1 MPPGDPQR
9 ALGLH
14 NTLTA
19 MSKLIPPEGSPRRL
33 SGYPTYAFGYG
44 NAFFIALDSNIASDA
59 IQFAWV
65 ADQLEHLDRARF
77 RHVDRVLPSP
87 AVFVGAARR
96 RVGGAGARHRP
107 EGAGPGRAADRRDP
121 DDVHAAVPQAPRRG

>member
-1 MPPGDPQR
+1 MPAGDPQR

-59 IQFAWV
+59 IHPTLHKSIGELWA
-65 ADQLEHLDRARF
+65 
-77 RHVDRVLPSP
+77 S
-87 AVFVGAARR
+87 GAA
-96 RVGGAGARHRP
+96 AGA
-107 EGAGPGRAADRRDP
+107 PG
-121 DDVHAAVPQAPRRG
+121 VPVDLTA